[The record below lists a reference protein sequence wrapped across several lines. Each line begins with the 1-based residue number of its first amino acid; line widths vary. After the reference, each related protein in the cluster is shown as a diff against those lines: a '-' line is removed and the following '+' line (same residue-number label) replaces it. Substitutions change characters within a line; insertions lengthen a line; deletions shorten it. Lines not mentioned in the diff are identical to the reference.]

1 MGVMEHTEPGTLA
14 GKFLDRRSSHPL
26 AEARLSVVG
35 HDGRATF
42 GKTNAQGEF
51 ALKLPEGVY
60 DLAIS
65 ARGYLSML
73 IRGLGVLSGHRVEI
87 VRAMVPGD
95 AGSEPPS
102 DVSTAIAGYVT
113 DRLGSAL
120 QHVVVELR
128 SEAHKQ
134 NTRTEKNGAYVFHT
148 VPIGEY
154 DIFFRAGD
162 RALEKVPVAI
172 PTTKILA
179 RVDKR
184 LDQA

>member
-1 MGVMEHTEPGTLA
+1 MIDERHEPGTLA

-26 AEARLSVVG
+26 AETRLSVVG
-35 HDGRATF
+35 HDGSATF
-42 GKTNAQGEF
+42 GKTSAAGEF
-51 ALKLPEGVY
+51 AFKLPEGVY

-65 ARGYLSML
+65 ARGYLSLL

-87 VRAMVPGD
+87 VRALVPGD
-95 AGSEPPS
+95 AGAEPPGE
-102 DVSTAIAGYVT
+102 VSTAIAGYVI

-120 QHVVVELR
+120 QNVVVELR
-128 SEAHKQ
+128 SDAHKQ

-148 VPIGEY
+148 VPLGEY

-162 RALEKVPVAI
+162 RALEKVPIAI
-172 PTTKILA
+172 PSTKTLMRI
-179 RVDKR
+179 DKR

>member
-1 MGVMEHTEPGTLA
+1 MNEERQQSGTLA

-42 GKTNAQGEF
+42 GKTNAAGEF
-51 ALKLPEGVY
+51 SLKLPEGVY

-87 VRAMVPGD
+87 VRALVPGE
-95 AGSEPPS
+95 AGSEPPA
-102 DVSTAIAGYVT
+102 DVTTAIAGYVT

-120 QHVVVELR
+120 QHVAVELR
-128 SEAHKQ
+128 SDAHKQ
-134 NTRTEKNGAYVFHT
+134 HARTERNGAYVFHS
-148 VPIGEY
+148 VPLGDY

-172 PTTKILA
+172 PSTKTLTRI
-179 RVDKR
+179 DKR